1 MMTSLIIIAWLL
13 SGGIMGYIDW
23 KISFNKTIP
32 ILPLVVAMA
41 AGPCML
47 LLIIMNDRWKY

>member
-1 MMTSLIIIAWLL
+1 MMTTLIIIAWLL
-13 SGGIMGYIDW
+13 SGGIMGYINW
-23 KISFNKTIP
+23 KISFNKTIT
-32 ILPLVVAMA
+32 ILALVVAMT